1 MPKFVVLDEPNS
13 SLDEDGDAALMLAL
27 EYIKSQGTTLIVI
40 THRTQVLSVVDYV
53 MVLVEGQISSFGPRD
68 EVLNALNQ
76 KQQSQ
81 PAAQAPA
88 GKLTG
93 ALA

>member
-76 KQQSQ
+76 KQQPQ
-81 PAAQAPA
+81 PATQAPA